1 MLFDDTLSFESFS
14 DLEWN
19 FPDQENHG
27 CACCSPVFA
36 FLGQRMG
43 LQQELTSVDFWKSRN
58 RVDSLIRN
66 AVMINATVI
75 TMDADHSVFDAIAI
89 KDGKVI
95 ACGSKDEVVS
105 AADPDADIIDCRG
118 RVILPGFIEPHM
130 HFLPIASIGRFE
142 DVGPYRF
149 EKTADAI
156 DHLKELAED
165 LSDGQWLMARQF
177 DPSLQEGPDVLTA
190 DLLDRVS
197 TRHPVFVYN
206 ASLHFGYCNSV
217 ALRLAGIDKNTPDD
231 PVSPYG
237 RWPNGEPNGVLKG
250 GSAMGSVVRFNQG
263 QNDYDLAGATL
274 DICQR
279 ANQLGITTFCDQAT
293 GSVQGVK
300 EIELYNALA
309 ASGSMTARLRY
320 SLSYR
325 LQEKWDSLGIQ
336 CGSGS
341 DMARVVGWKI
351 VSDGSN
357 QGYTGLQREPY
368 LHREDAG
375 LAYVPAEELTEM
387 VMDRASR
394 GWALVIHANGDQAI
408 DNTLDAYEAAAA
420 AGLLNNQPCRIEH
433 CSILH
438 DDQIERIAAL
448 GVSPSFLI
456 GHVYYWGHAMR
467 DRVFGEAK
475 AELLDRTA
483 ACEARGIRWTLHS
496 DEPVTQMGPL
506 RCIQNAVT
514 RELWKEPGKK
524 LAAEE
529 AVSVDAALRAM
540 TIDAAWQCHSDHEVG
555 SLEPGKLAD
564 FVVLET
570 DPREVP
576 ATEISSIKVLE
587 TWLGGRQVYV
597 SDNASA
603 V

>member
-1 MLFDDTLSFESFS
+1 
-14 DLEWN
+14 
-19 FPDQENHG
+19 
-27 CACCSPVFA
+27 
-36 FLGQRMG
+36 
-43 LQQELTSVDFWKSRN
+43 
-58 RVDSLIRN
+58 
-66 AVMINATVI
+66 
-75 TMDADHSVFDAIAI
+75 
-89 KDGKVI
+89 
-95 ACGSKDEVVS
+95 
-105 AADPDADIIDCRG
+105 
-118 RVILPGFIEPHM
+118 
-130 HFLPIASIGRFE
+130 
-142 DVGPYRF
+142 
-149 EKTADAI
+149 
-156 DHLKELAED
+156 
-165 LSDGQWLMARQF
+165 
-177 DPSLQEGPDVLTA
+177 
-190 DLLDRVS
+190 
-197 TRHPVFVYN
+197 
-206 ASLHFGYCNSV
+206 
-217 ALRLAGIDKNTPDD
+217 
-231 PVSPYG
+231 
-237 RWPNGEPNGVLKG
+237 
-250 GSAMGSVVRFNQG
+250 
-263 QNDYDLAGATL
+263 
-274 DICQR
+274 
-279 ANQLGITTFCDQAT
+279 
-293 GSVQGVK
+293 VK

-375 LAYVPAEELTEM
+375 LAYVPAAELTEM

-420 AGLLNNQPCRIEH
+420 AGLLTNQPCRIEH

-514 RELWKEPGKK
+514 RDLWKEPGKK

-529 AVSVDAALRAM
+529 AVSVDTALRAM

-576 ATEISSIKVLE
+576 ATEISTIKVLE
-587 TWLGGRQVYV
+587 TWLGGRQVYASV
-597 SDNASA
+597 NASA
-603 V
+603 A